1 MGSNMTNERHDMPI
15 EDALAR
21 LRETAS
27 VPQADPGRERALL
40 EAFDAHHARPRPR
53 RATWVWTAA
62 AASLALA
69 IGLGRLGVSDA
80 PQVETPD
87 VSVDLAG
94 FVPWPG
100 AFALPPLESGE
111 LRRVDLPRAALPALG
126 LTAPASAAA
135 VVPADVVI
143 GQDGLARAVRLVRQQ

>member
-1 MGSNMTNERHDMPI
+1 MSSELRDTHIDQ
-15 EDALAR
+15 ALATI
-21 LRETAS
+21 RETTA
-27 VPQADPGRERALL
+27 VPPVDPGRERALMN
-40 EAFDAHHARPRPR
+40 AFDAHHARPRRPAR

>member
-1 MGSNMTNERHDMPI
+1 MSSELRDTHIDQ
-15 EDALAR
+15 ALATI
-21 LRETAS
+21 RETTA
-27 VPQADPGRERALL
+27 VPPVDPGRERALMN
-40 EAFDAHHARPRPR
+40 AFDAHHARPRRPAR

-62 AASLALA
+62 AASMALA

-80 PQVETPD
+80 TPVETTSDAPA
-87 VSVDLAG
+87 DLAG